1 MAKRAYKLQ
10 EFAAHSANVNCLR
23 IGKKACRL
31 LLTGGDDHK
40 VNLWSIGKP
49 TSLMSLCG
57 HTTPVESLAFD
68 STEVLVLGGASS
80 GTVKLWDLQEA
91 KMVRTLTGHR
101 SNCTSVEFHPFGEF
115 FASGSADTDLKIW
128 DIRKKGCIHTYKGHN
143 LGINAIKFTPD
154 GRWVVSGGSDN
165 VVKVWDLTAGKLLHD
180 FKFHNGPITSLDFH
194 PLEFLLATGSADRT
208 VKFWDLETFEMIG
221 SARPEAAGVR
231 ALTFHP
237 DGRTLFCGYDNNLKV
252 YSWEP
257 VICHDSIDVGWST
270 LGDLCIR
277 EGNLIGCSS
286 YRNSIGV
293 WVADLSCVEPYGT
306 ADSGAPQERSPVEL
320 KADMRESQSAEA
332 TSTVGSSFGSRS
344 SSPDTDSKDIKNIY
358 VDYEKPISSRKTR
371 LRNTSKPV
379 PSDLKETSKLSSKK
393 HNTPNATSGKSNG
406 QAGGRSFI
414 TPTFVPRDSSSG
426 KSFSN
431 SRRESITP
439 AKPGSVGS
447 IKATYTRQSSKSKYD
462 VDAADPNFLDRFVLE
477 VGTRDSSGG
486 KCFAN
491 SRRESIAPSKPTL
504 TRKSSRT
511 KFDIDDA
518 DPNFLDRLVLEVGA
532 KDLDGD
538 KNPTPE
544 SFEEKFEEKPSPPI
558 VSDPQSGGEPFD
570 RQEMQSVKVADGAA
584 AVAHGR
590 TRSLVEKFE
599 RGRFVGS
606 EDQTISA
613 SPDVVA
619 DRINSSATLKEEP
632 QVSGRESPSASDA
645 YVIEDLMENHDALL
659 SGLRARLTKLQMVR
673 HLWERNDIKGAITA
687 LKTLPDHFVQ
697 ADVISVFAEKMEIVT
712 MDLFSCMLPILV
724 GLLDSKMERHAK
736 MSLELLLK
744 LVACYG
750 PTIRSTI
757 SAPRCVGVDLHQEE
771 RIACCKQ
778 CFIQLQQI
786 QGLLPALAR
795 KGGSVAR
802 SALELNLILQDHSV

>member
-57 HTTPVESLAFD
+57 HTTPVESLSFD

-80 GTVKLWDLQEA
+80 GTVKLWDLEEA

-180 FKFHNGPITSLDFH
+180 FKFHDGSITSLDFH

-221 SARPEAAGVR
+221 SARAEAAGVR

-237 DGRTLFCGYDNNLKV
+237 DGRTLFSGYDNNLKV

-257 VICHDSIDVGWST
+257 VICHDSVDMGWST
-270 LGDLCIR
+270 LGDLCIH
-277 EGNLIGCSS
+277 EGKVIGCSY

-293 WVADLSCVEPYGT
+293 WVADLARVQPYGID
-306 ADSGAPQERSPVEL
+306 DSGAPHERIPVEF
-320 KADMRESQSAEA
+320 KADIRESQSPEVMSA
-332 TSTVGSSFGSRS
+332 VGSSVSSRS
-344 SSPDTDSKDIKNIY
+344 TSPDVDAKEIKNIY

-371 LRNTSKPV
+371 LRNTSKAMS
-379 PSDLKETSKLSSKK
+379 SDVKETPKLSSKK
-393 HNTPNATSGKSNG
+393 QSTPTATSGKSNV
-406 QAGGRSFI
+406 QAGGRSFVA
-414 TPTFVPRDSSSG
+414 PTFVPRDSSGG

-439 AKPGSVGS
+439 AKPVSGGS
-447 IKATYTRQSSKSKYD
+447 IKALHIRKSSRSKFD
-462 VDAADPNFLDRFVLE
+462 VDAADPNFLDRHVLE
-477 VGTRDSSGG
+477 MGARDSSGG
-486 KCFAN
+486 KSLAN
-491 SRRESIAPSKPTL
+491 SRRESMTPAKPGQATHIK
-504 TRKSSRT
+504 KSSIS
-511 KFDIDDA
+511 KYDIDNA
-518 DPNFLDRLVLEVGA
+518 DPTFLDRPVLGVGSR
-532 KDLDGD
+532 DLHEDR
-538 KNPTPE
+538 NPTPE
-544 SFEEKFEEKPSPPI
+544 NFEEQFEENPSTPI
-558 VSDPQSGGEPFD
+558 HTNL
-570 RQEMQSVKVADGAA
+570 QSVSGDSFDCKEVPNIKVADGAV
-584 AVAHGR
+584 AVSLGR

-599 RGRFVGS
+599 KRGKYCGG
-606 EDQTISA
+606 EDQTISV
-613 SPDVVA
+613 SPE
-619 DRINSSATLKEEP
+619 KEEP
-632 QVSGRESPSASDA
+632 QVSGRESASASDA
-645 YVIEDLMENHDALL
+645 YFVEDLMQNHDALL
-659 SGLRARLTKLQMVR
+659 NGLRSRLKKLQMVR
-673 HLWERNDIKGAITA
+673 HLWERNDIKGAITS
-687 LKTLPDHFVQ
+687 LKKLPDHSVQ
-697 ADVISVFAEKMEIVT
+697 ADVISVFMEKMDIVT

-724 GLLDSKMERHAK
+724 GLLDSKLERHAK

-744 LVACYG
+744 LVAFLG

-757 SAPRCVGVDLHQEE
+757 SAPPSVGVDLHQEE

-778 CFIQLQQI
+778 CFVQLQQI
-786 QGLLPALAR
+786 QGLLPTLSR
-795 KGGSVAR
+795 KSESLAR
-802 SALELNLILQDHSV
+802 SALELNLVLQDHSI